1 MICVGYNLK
10 AQPITKDTVVCFI
23 DTAKTYIQYRTN
35 PFERD
40 SSCRWQVSIKGHYY
54 DISKPQHK
62 DFACIV
68 FAADSLRNVYGANFQ
83 GPFQIKVPKESLK
96 KRFIFATDEWINQ
109 QTDFKMLRRE
119 IGFFPRDKYNFLIF
133 KHDFEESKSDSVIM
147 HRVQIGYCQVE
158 D

>member
-1 MICVGYNLK
+1 MICVGFNLK
-10 AQPITKDTVVCFI
+10 AQHITKDTVVCFI
-23 DTAKTYIQYRTN
+23 DTAKTYLQYRTN

-40 SSCRWQVSIKGHYY
+40 PSCRWQVSIKGHYY

-62 DFACIV
+62 DFACIA
-68 FAADSLRNVYGANFQ
+68 FTADSLRNIHGPNFQ

-109 QTDFKMLRRE
+109 QTDFRTLGLR
-119 IGFFPRDKYNFLIF
+119 IGFNRFSQYNFVVF
-133 KHDFEESKSDSVIM
+133 KHEFEESKSDSVIM

-158 D
+158 N